1 MWVNLIIYA
10 AIAVFVFG
18 FLAAAIKILRE
29 YERGVVF
36 TLGRF
41 TGVKGPGLIILIP
54 FVQQMVRVD
63 LRMIV
68 LDVPTQ
74 DVISRDNVSVK
85 VNAVV
90 YFRVVDA
97 ERAIIQVEDFM
108 SATSQLSQ
116 TTLRSV
122 LGKHELDEML
132 SEREQLN
139 NDLQE
144 ILDSQTDRWGIKV
157 SNVEI
162 KHVDINES
170 MVRAIAKQ
178 AAAERLRRA
187 KIINAE
193 GEQQAA
199 QKLADAASVIS
210 TQPQAM
216 LLRYLGGLHDIASEK
231 TSTIILP
238 LPLDVFNALI
248 GPRDGG
254 STSTS

>member
-1 MWVNLIIYA
+1 
-10 AIAVFVFG
+10 
-18 FLAAAIKILRE
+18 
-29 YERGVVF
+29 
-36 TLGRF
+36 
-41 TGVKGPGLIILIP
+41 
-54 FVQQMVRVD
+54 
-63 LRMIV
+63 
-68 LDVPTQ
+68 
-74 DVISRDNVSVK
+74 
-85 VNAVV
+85 
-90 YFRVVDA
+90 
-97 ERAIIQVEDFM
+97 
-108 SATSQLSQ
+108 
-116 TTLRSV
+116 
-122 LGKHELDEML
+122 
-132 SEREQLN
+132 
-139 NDLQE
+139 
-144 ILDSQTDRWGIKV
+144 
-157 SNVEI
+157 
-162 KHVDINES
+162 

-178 AAAERLRRA
+178 AEAERLRRA